1 MLAREV
7 LLAPL
12 LASDG
17 EHSTGVPK
25 VEAVASEMKDIG
37 LVAPR
42 EEPMVKESG
51 VLAVASEMKDI
62 GLVAPREE
70 LLVTLKALC
79 FVCVCML
86 VVQVLILLVLLVK

>member
-42 EEPMVKESG
+42 EEPMVKES
-51 VLAVASEMKDI
+51 
-62 GLVAPREE
+62 
-70 LLVTLKALC
+70 
-79 FVCVCML
+79 
-86 VVQVLILLVLLVK
+86 

>member
-1 MLAREV
+1 MSCISILISFWLQRNLGCPFFYWEDEYEEHLKVLAREA

-42 EEPMVKESG
+42 EEPMVKES
-51 VLAVASEMKDI
+51 
-62 GLVAPREE
+62 
-70 LLVTLKALC
+70 
-79 FVCVCML
+79 
-86 VVQVLILLVLLVK
+86 